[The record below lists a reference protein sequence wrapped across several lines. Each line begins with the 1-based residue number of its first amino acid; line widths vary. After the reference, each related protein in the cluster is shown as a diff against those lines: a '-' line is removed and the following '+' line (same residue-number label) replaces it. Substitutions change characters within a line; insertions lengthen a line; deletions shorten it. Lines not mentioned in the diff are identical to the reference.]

1 MTIPSLQKPIQL
13 LLFLFLLFAGAY
25 YAKGFLVP
33 VVIAALFAT
42 LLLPMCRKMEARGLP
57 RALAVTICVLCLLV
71 VIAGVAALLVWQV
84 SGLASEATS
93 IEQNLTSKLSQLRG
107 YIDET
112 FGISRKQQKE
122 IMNSGQPS
130 GRLPGMIS
138 GLLAGLGGFLTD
150 TVLML
155 VYLFLFLYLRTH
167 LKQSLLKLAPAGKK
181 EQAVHIVT
189 ESCKVAQKY
198 LTGMAIMIGCLW
210 VLYGIG
216 FSIVGV
222 KNAIFFA
229 ILCGLLEIVPFIG
242 NLTGTLFTIITVF
255 AQGGSSTMVLGV
267 LITYAIIQFVQTYL
281 LEPLIVGAEVSINPL
296 ATIAGLVIG
305 ELVWG
310 IPGMVLAIPMI
321 GVLKIVCDN
330 VAPWRPI
337 GFLLGSQPKK
347 EKQKKTS

>member
-13 LLFLFLLFAGAY
+13 LFAGFLFFAGAY

-42 LLLPMCRKMEARGLP
+42 LLMPLCRKMEARGLP
-57 RALAVTICVLCLLV
+57 RGLAVTICVLSLLAV
-71 VIAGVAALLVWQV
+71 VAGIVALLVWQV
-84 SGLASEATS
+84 SDLAKDATN
-93 IEQNLTSKLSQLRG
+93 IEQTLTEKLSQLRN
-107 YIDET
+107 YVDET

-122 IMNSGQPS
+122 IVNSGQPS

-138 GLLAGLGGFLTD
+138 GFLAGLGGFLTD

-167 LKQSLLKLAPAGKK
+167 LKQSVLKLAPAAKK
-181 EQAVHIVT
+181 EQATRILT
-189 ESCKVAQKY
+189 ESCKVSQKY
-198 LTGMAIMIGCLW
+198 LAGMAMMIGCLW

-229 ILCGLLEIVPFIG
+229 ILCGLLEIVPFVG
-242 NLTGTLFTIITVF
+242 NLTGTLFTVVTVF
-255 AQGGSSTMVLGV
+255 AQGGGSTMVLGV
-267 LITYAIIQFVQTYL
+267 LVTYAIIQFVQTYL

-296 ATIAGLVIG
+296 TTIAGLVVG

-310 IPGMVLAIPMI
+310 IPGMVLAIPLI
-321 GVLKIVCDN
+321 GVFKIVCDN
-330 VAPWRPI
+330 VEPWRPV
-337 GFLLGSQPKK
+337 GFLLGSPPKK
-347 EKQKKTS
+347 EKKKNN